1 MMTAMMIGVVGLS
14 VAASPVAEAA
24 VVNTALAPVKSANI
38 VQQEGEQA
46 CTNQAQGQGG
56 QQDVPN
62 ADPLASTIQG
72 DPVPDIDVKIGK
84 NPNRGSDGPGIS
96 SEGDP
101 IVEAEQSN
109 DCSLA
114 QDLTVEQNAE
124 SGDDFSTTDQNLE
137 SGDDFSTTELA

>member
-1 MMTAMMIGVVGLS
+1 VL
-14 VAASPVAEAA
+14 PLPPLVAEAA
-24 VVNTALAPVKSANI
+24 VVNTALSPIKSANI

-62 ADPLASTIQG
+62 ADPIASTIQG
-72 DPVPDIDVKIGK
+72 DPVPDVDVKIGK
-84 NPNRGSDGPGIS
+84 PGTGSAGPGIS

-124 SGDDFSTTDQNLE
+124 SGDDFSTT
-137 SGDDFSTTELA
+137 ELA